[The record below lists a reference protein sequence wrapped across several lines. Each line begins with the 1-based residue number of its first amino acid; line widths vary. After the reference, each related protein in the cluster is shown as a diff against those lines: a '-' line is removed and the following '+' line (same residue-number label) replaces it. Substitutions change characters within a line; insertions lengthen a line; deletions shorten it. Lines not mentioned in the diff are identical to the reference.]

1 MSRQLLPLVTV
12 SMSSKLRMLLLTTLV
27 VLGVAIA
34 PVRMLYGQG
43 SDRGIITGLVSDA
56 SGAAVPNATVTI
68 INQDTSVK
76 TVVQATGDGN
86 YASPPLILGTYT
98 VQVVVQGFKAFER
111 TGIILTGGSDYRQD
125 VHLELGQ
132 VTQTIEVTA
141 ASEMVNVENPEVS
154 STLNTQ
160 YYHDLPVVMGMDVR
174 LAEAQLV
181 MQPGYTPML
190 PNGDSIF
197 RGSQFNS
204 RINGGQLFATENYL
218 DGASY
223 GSAIDHNGTQERQP
237 PYDGIA
243 EMKVIDSNMSA
254 QYGRTSGGL
263 ILYTTKSGT
272 SNLHGQAYE
281 YNNNAALNA
290 RGELIPT
297 RANNVTNTS
306 GYSMGGPVVLPK
318 IYNGRGKTF
327 FFFAFDLTEAR
338 QGVIPSYG
346 LTNPIPDFIQGNFS
360 QKLDTSNVLG
370 TDALG
375 RPIYS
380 GEIFNPNTT
389 RTVNGQTVRDG
400 YGFDPTTGLPLAGAN
415 VIPMTDPLWSKVSS
429 VLTPLIPAPD
439 RAGLTYNSFEPAG
452 NDWLNPKTVLV
463 RIDHTL
469 MANLKMS
476 TTFNYSRRNSLRQCA
491 EFSKGCASD
500 ANGQS
505 ATADPADYWGQGF
518 YQNIQTRNIH
528 QQFDWVIKP
537 NLFNH
542 TTVVYDRWIIPED
555 PETKHGGWLART
567 GIKGLPDDTGG
578 SPYVYFNDYTIP
590 YSTYGLADGAFGATV
605 ANRWELL
612 DDMTYIFGKQTV
624 KFGGEI
630 RWHDFPEFGDGNVTG
645 QWGFSNN
652 ETAGYNNTGQLM
664 TNSGDAFA
672 SYLLGQVDQ
681 VAFNI
686 NRDSLWTERY
696 YSPWAQ
702 DEIKVTKKLTLT
714 IGVRFDYQ
722 TGLSEKHNMTTQFS
736 WTTPDPGAG
745 GLPGALI
752 FGGTGTGRNGHTG
765 SWYAPRKNDWQPRFG
780 FAYRLDDK
788 TSIRGGYA
796 MYFSGLS
803 LGNDGSGLPDQGFSQ
818 TNRITSTTGGL
829 QPAMDWDTQA
839 FPASSV
845 FYPPITDPSSANGGS
860 PQYVNPDYRTLP
872 RYQNFA
878 FTVERQLTPNTL
890 LGSSWINSFGTRLDQ
905 GGNVMG
911 LLDNMNNPSIL
922 TQYPTSVLT
931 DTNFNDP
938 AVVAAGIKI
947 PYAGFSGSVAQ
958 SLRMFPQYQL
968 LGYAN
973 APEGMSSY
981 NGWQTKIEKRFTG
994 GLMGRFAFTW
1004 SKFINDGSE
1013 SIWGPNTSI
1022 QNPLL
1027 GHRDMRSLS
1036 SDDVPYMFIIG
1047 YDYALPFGKGQ
1058 RFANVGGAVNVL
1070 VGGWKFSGIQ
1080 TYDAG
1085 RPLGVSMA
1093 CTMCTLLFNNYER
1106 PNRVGPGMANIS
1118 GHFDPNSMS
1127 WLNPNGWS
1135 APANLQFG
1143 NASRNEPNV
1152 RGPHYFNE
1160 DWNIMKTTKIT
1171 EKLTDRL
1178 EVAFGNVFNRHFWC
1192 YPNTTWAP
1200 AGTPGSSF
1208 GEISA
1213 QCDIPRRIQIGMR
1226 LEF

>member
-34 PVRMLYGQG
+34 PVKMLYGQG

-415 VIPMTDPLWSKVSS
+415 VIPTTDPLWSKVSS

-578 SPYVYFNDYTIP
+578 SPYVYFSDYTIP

-686 NRDSLWTERY
+686 NNKEVCRAVLAAINSQRRALLRTF
-696 YSPWAQ
+696 
-702 DEIKVTKKLTLT
+702 IKVGQRRLQRETAIWIDPPARRFADGFVGVKIQGHQGLIRPPTHLADVPVFRCRGIRSVAARGVPARLR
-714 IGVRFDYQ
+714 IGDRSEQLDRRIRSWVHVAVRIAQKPGNEVRFV
-722 TGLSEKHNMTTQFS
+722 
-736 WTTPDPGAG
+736 
-745 GLPGALI
+745 
-752 FGGTGTGRNGHTG
+752 
-765 SWYAPRKNDWQPRFG
+765 
-780 FAYRLDDK
+780 
-788 TSIRGGYA
+788 
-796 MYFSGLS
+796 
-803 LGNDGSGLPDQGFSQ
+803 
-818 TNRITSTTGGL
+818 
-829 QPAMDWDTQA
+829 
-839 FPASSV
+839 ASSV
-845 FYPPITDPSSANGGS
+845 GVERMKFFPWSCAGQQRCCGNAIQGHAELSALHMIPGGRGGS
-860 PQYVNPDYRTLP
+860 NVH
-872 RYQNFA
+872 
-878 FTVERQLTPNTL
+878 VENGIPVIRNRIVGDISPARRGKVWVHPICRQ
-890 LGSSWINSFGTRLDQ
+890 RAR
-905 GGNVMG
+905 G
-911 LLDNMNNPSIL
+911 LKMH
-922 TQYPTSVLT
+922 
-931 DTNFNDP
+931 
-938 AVVAAGIKI
+938 AV
-947 PYAGFSGSVAQ
+947 
-958 SLRMFPQYQL
+958 
-968 LGYAN
+968 
-973 APEGMSSY
+973 
-981 NGWQTKIEKRFTG
+981 
-994 GLMGRFAFTW
+994 
-1004 SKFINDGSE
+1004 
-1013 SIWGPNTSI
+1013 
-1022 QNPLL
+1022 
-1027 GHRDMRSLS
+1027 
-1036 SDDVPYMFIIG
+1036 
-1047 YDYALPFGKGQ
+1047 
-1058 RFANVGGAVNVL
+1058 
-1070 VGGWKFSGIQ
+1070 
-1080 TYDAG
+1080 
-1085 RPLGVSMA
+1085 
-1093 CTMCTLLFNNYER
+1093 C
-1106 PNRVGPGMANIS
+1106 
-1118 GHFDPNSMS
+1118 
-1127 WLNPNGWS
+1127 
-1135 APANLQFG
+1135 
-1143 NASRNEPNV
+1143 
-1152 RGPHYFNE
+1152 
-1160 DWNIMKTTKIT
+1160 
-1171 EKLTDRL
+1171 
-1178 EVAFGNVFNRHFWC
+1178 
-1192 YPNTTWAP
+1192 
-1200 AGTPGSSF
+1200 
-1208 GEISA
+1208 
-1213 QCDIPRRIQIGMR
+1213 
-1226 LEF
+1226 

>member
-1 MSRQLLPLVTV
+1 MKDCRSSSVPV
-12 SMSSKLRMLLLTTLV
+12 SLSPKLRMLLLTTLV
-27 VLGVAIA
+27 VFVVALA
-34 PVRMLYGQG
+34 PVRILYGQG

-56 SGAAVPNATVTI
+56 SGAAVPNATVTL
-68 INQDTSVK
+68 INQDTAVK
-76 TVVQATGDGN
+76 TVVKTTGDGN

-98 VQVVVQGFKAFER
+98 VQVEVQGFKTFTR
-111 TGIILTGGSDYRQD
+111 PGIILTGGSNYRQD
-125 VHLELGQ
+125 VALELGA
-132 VTQTIEVTA
+132 VTQTVEVKS
-141 ASEMVNVENPEVS
+141 ASEMVNVENAEVS

-181 MQPGYTPML
+181 VQPGYTPML

-204 RINGGQLFATENYL
+204 RINGGQVFATENYL

-243 EMKVIDSNMSA
+243 EMKVIDSTMSA

-272 SNLHGQAYE
+272 SSLHGQAYE
-281 YNNNAALNA
+281 YNNTTDFNA

-297 RANNVTNTS
+297 RAPNITNTS

-318 IYNGRGKTF
+318 IYNGRGRTF

-346 LTNPIPDFIQGNFS
+346 LTNPIPAFTTGDFS
-360 QKLDTSNVLG
+360 AKLDTTTVLG

-380 GEIFNPNTT
+380 GEIFNPSTT
-389 RTVNGQTVRDG
+389 RTVNGVTVRDG
-400 YGFDPTTGLPLAGAN
+400 YGFDPTTGLPLANAN
-415 VIPMTDPLWSKVSS
+415 IIPQNDPLWSKVSS

-439 RAGLTYNSFEPAG
+439 RPGLTYNSFEPAG
-452 NDWLNPKTVLV
+452 NDWLNPKTFLV

-469 MANLKMS
+469 RPNLKMS

-491 EFSKGCASD
+491 QFSKGCAQD
-500 ANGQS
+500 ANGRS
-505 ATADPADYWGQGF
+505 ATQDPADYWGQGF

-537 NLFNH
+537 NLYNH
-542 TTVVYDRWIIPED
+542 TTVVYDRWIIPEV

-578 SPYVYFNDYTIP
+578 SPFVQLNDSVIP
-590 YSTYGLADGAFGATV
+590 YSTYGLSDGAFGATV

-612 DDMTYIFGKQTV
+612 DDVTYLFGRHAV

-645 QWGFSNN
+645 HYNFSNN
-652 ETAGYNNTGQLM
+652 ETAAFNSAGVLM
-664 TNSGDAFA
+664 ATSGDAFA
-672 SYLLGQVDQ
+672 SYLLGQVDN
-681 VAFNI
+681 AYFSI
-686 NRDSLWTERY
+686 NRDTQWFERY

-722 TGLSEKHNMTTQFS
+722 TGIFEKHNMDTNFS
-736 WTTPDPGAG
+736 WTTPNPEAG
-745 GLPGALI
+745 NLPGALI
-752 FGGTGTGRNGHTG
+752 FGGTGQGRNGHTG
-765 SWYAPRKNDWQPRFG
+765 SWYTPKKNDWQPRFA
-780 FAYRLDDK
+780 FAYRLTEK
-788 TSIRGGYA
+788 TVVRGGYS

-803 LGNDGSGLPDQGFSQ
+803 LGNDGAGLPDQGFS
-818 TNRITSTTGGL
+818 TTPTVSNTTSGV
-829 QPAMDWDTQA
+829 QPAYNWDTQP
-839 FPASSV
+839 FPSSAI
-845 FYPPITDPSSANGGS
+845 FYPPSTNPSLANGGS

-872 RYQNFA
+872 RYQNYA
-878 FTVERQLTPNTL
+878 LTVEHQLTPNTL
-890 LGSSWINSFGTRLDQ
+890 FGTSWINTFGTRLDQ

-922 TQYPTSVLT
+922 TKYPTSVLT

-947 PYAGFSGSVAQ
+947 PYAGFVGDVAQ
-958 SLRMFPQYQL
+958 ALRSFPQYQL

-981 NGWQTKIEKRFTG
+981 NGWQTKVEKRFSS

-1013 SIWGPNTSI
+1013 TIWGPNTGI

-1027 GHRDMRSLS
+1027 GHKDMRSLS

-1058 RFANVGGAVNVL
+1058 RFANVGGVL
-1070 VGGWKFSGIQ
+1070 DKIIGGWKFSGIH
-1080 TYDAG
+1080 TYDDG
-1085 RPLGVSMA
+1085 RPLGIYMA
-1093 CTMCTLLFNNYER
+1093 CDMCSLIFNNYKR
-1106 PNRVGPGMANIS
+1106 PNRVGPGMAKIS
-1118 GHFDPNSMS
+1118 GHFDPNTMS
-1127 WLNPNGWS
+1127 WLNPSGW
-1135 APANLQFG
+1135 ADPGALQFG
-1143 NASRNEPNV
+1143 NASRNEPDV

-1160 DWNIMKTTKIT
+1160 DWNLMKTTKIT
-1171 EKLTDRL
+1171 EKLTDRF
-1178 EVAFGNVFNRHFWC
+1178 EVAAGNVFNRHFWC
-1192 YPNTTWAP
+1192 YPNTNW
-1200 AGTPGSSF
+1200 GTPSF

-1213 QCDIPRRIQIGMR
+1213 QCDIPRRIQFGMR